1 MPLYPHW
8 DDVALR
14 LLLTVLAGGVVG
26 YNRAA
31 GGHAAGLRTTILV
44 GLAASLAMVLAN
56 ALLSLHGKTADS
68 FVQTD
73 VMRLPLGILTGVGF
87 IGGGAI
93 LRRRDMI
100 TGVTTAATLWVIT
113 VIGLCF
119 GAGHL
124 HLGALGTALA
134 VVALWVLK
142 WLDDRIPRKRHAAV
156 EIAAESCAAA
166 IREFE
171 ATVLPLGFRA
181 TLRGQHTAPA
191 AAETCLVFRVS
202 WHAPDRAGAPMRLV
216 EVLNER
222 FAVRRFEVL
231 EETEG

>member
-1 MPLYPHW
+1 MPLYPQW
-8 DDVALR
+8 DDITLR
-14 LLLTVLAGGVVG
+14 LLLTVLAGAVVG

-44 GLAASLAMVLAN
+44 GLAASLAMILAN
-56 ALLSLHGKTADS
+56 AMLSLHGKTADS

-87 IGGGAI
+87 LGGGAI
-93 LRRRDMI
+93 LRRGDMI
-100 TGVTTAATLWVIT
+100 MGVTTAATIWVIT

-124 HLGALGTALA
+124 SLGALGTVLA

-156 EIAAESCAAA
+156 EIATDNCAGTML
-166 IREFE
+166 EFG

-181 TLRGQHTAPA
+181 TLRGQSTSFEPP
-191 AAETCLVFRVS
+191 ETRLLFRVS
-202 WHAPDRAGAPMRLV
+202 WHAPDRAGPPQQLV
-216 EVLNER
+216 EVINER
-222 FAVRRFEVL
+222 FAVRRFEVV
-231 EETEG
+231 EETEV